1 MKKKYKRILII
12 ILIVVLLAIISF
24 VIYKIFLNNKT
35 EEVVNIV
42 DSISEYGYN
51 LDDRDTELMK
61 NVYEELKDVLLA
73 DTIDYEKYADT
84 LARLFV
90 IDLFT
95 MNNKINKYDVGGT
108 EYVYP
113 DAIENFKLNVEDTIY
128 KHMENNSSGK
138 RKQNLPEVSSI
149 DVLSTEVGEYTI
161 GDTDTFD
168 AYIVDLAW
176 EYSSDLGYDD
186 NATVTLVKMED
197 KLYVV
202 EYAVGRIKTK
212 NLKY

>member
-1 MKKKYKRILII
+1 MKKKYKRLII
-12 ILIVVLLAIISF
+12 LFVVVALLAIGCF
-24 VIYKIFLNNKT
+24 LIFKMLKKDDVQEN
-35 EEVVNIV
+35 VNVV

-61 NVYEELKDVLLA
+61 STYEELKNILNSDE
-73 DTIDYEKYADT
+73 IDYEKYADT

-161 GDTDTFD
+161 SDTDTFD

-176 EYSSDLGYDD
+176 EYASDLGYDD

-202 EYAVGRIKTK
+202 EYAVGE
-212 NLKY
+212 

>member
-1 MKKKYKRILII
+1 MKKKYKRLII
-12 ILIVVLLAIISF
+12 LFVVIALLAIGCF
-24 VIYKIFLNNKT
+24 LIFKMLKKDDVQEN
-35 EEVVNIV
+35 VNVV

-61 NVYEELKDVLLA
+61 STYEELKNILNSDE
-73 DTIDYEKYADT
+73 IDYEKYADT

-176 EYSSDLGYDD
+176 EYASDLGYDD

-202 EYAVGRIKTK
+202 EYAVGE
-212 NLKY
+212 

>member
-24 VIYKIFLNNKT
+24 VIYKILLNNKT
-35 EEVVNIV
+35 EEEVVNVV

-61 NVYEELKDVLLA
+61 STYEELKNILNSDE
-73 DTIDYEKYADT
+73 IDYELYASA
-84 LARLFV
+84 LAKLFV

-95 MNNKINKYDVGGT
+95 MDNKINKYDVGGS

-113 DAIENFKLNVEDTIY
+113 DALENFKLNVEDTLY

-138 RKQNLPEVSSI
+138 RKQDLPEVSSI
-149 DVLSTEVGEYTI
+149 EVLSNETDGYTI
-161 GDTDTFD
+161 GENSFD
-168 AYIVDLAW
+168 SYIVNLSW
-176 EYSSDLGYDD
+176 QYVSDLGYDNNALITLINLD
-186 NATVTLVKMED
+186 N

-202 EYAVGRIKTK
+202 EYEVGE
-212 NLKY
+212 

>member
-24 VIYKIFLNNKT
+24 VIYKILLNNKT
-35 EEVVNIV
+35 EEEIVNVV

-61 NVYEELKDVLLA
+61 STYEELKNILNSDE
-73 DTIDYEKYADT
+73 IDYELYASA
-84 LARLFV
+84 LAKLFV

-95 MNNKINKYDVGGT
+95 MDNKINKYDVGST

-113 DAIENFKLNVEDTIY
+113 DALENFKLNVEDTLY

-138 RKQNLPEVSSI
+138 RKQDLPEVSSI
-149 DVLSTEVGEYTI
+149 EVLSTETGEYTI
-161 GDTDTFD
+161 EENSFD
-168 AYIVDLAW
+168 SYIVNLSW
-176 EYSSDLGYDD
+176 QYVSDLGYDNNALITLINLD
-186 NATVTLVKMED
+186 N

-202 EYAVGRIKTK
+202 EYEVGE
-212 NLKY
+212 